1 MVNSNNGGVFRSP
14 KYLGNLL
21 GGVLLA
27 CAVAQAAEYPTRP
40 IRYVVA
46 FPPGGVNDAIARILS
61 QRMNDTFGVPVIVDN
76 RPGAGGNLGSELV
89 ARATPDGHTLLNIST
104 AQAISQSLYL
114 KLAYNLERDLTPV
127 IMLATSPLIV
137 AIYPGVN
144 ARTVRDLITASKTQ
158 PIRFSSGGIGTISHL
173 SGEMLSRAVG
183 FAAIHVPYKGGGPA
197 AVDLIA
203 GQVQMMINAVT
214 DIAPAAKAGR
224 MRAIGAMAEKRHPQ
238 LPDVATLPEQG
249 YKDFVLS
256 NWVGIVAPAGTPKD
270 RVQRLYTEIARIM
283 KEPAIGDRVISYGF
297 DSAVG
302 SPEQFGRHIRAEVS
316 RFAKAVKESGVRV
329 E

>member
-1 MVNSNNGGVFRSP
+1 MLSFVP
-14 KYLGNLL
+14 CTLTH
-21 GGVLLA
+21 
-27 CAVAQAAEYPTRP
+27 AADYPTRP

-61 QRMNDTFGVPVIVDN
+61 QRMGDTLGVQVIVDN

-104 AQAISQSLYL
+104 AQAISQSLYARL
-114 KLAYNLERDLTPV
+114 GYNLERDLTPV
-127 IMLATSPLIV
+127 VLLATSPLIV
-137 AIYPGVN
+137 ALHPGVN
-144 ARTVRDLITASKTQ
+144 ARNVSDLIAVSKTQ

-197 AVDLIA
+197 AVDLMA

-224 MRAIGAMAEKRHPQ
+224 MRVVGTMADKRHPQ

-270 RVQRLYTEIARIM
+270 RVQKLYATIANIM
-283 KEPAIGDRVISYGF
+283 KEPDIAARVVAHGF

-302 SPEQFGRHIRAEVS
+302 KPEQFGKHIRGEVQ
-316 RFAKAVKESGVRV
+316 RFAKAVRESGARAD
-329 E
+329 

>member
-1 MVNSNNGGVFRSP
+1 MLTKHFLKLLSVVPLFCVHAHAADSP
-14 KYLGNLL
+14 
-21 GGVLLA
+21 A
-27 CAVAQAAEYPTRP
+27 YPTRP

-61 QRMNDTFGVPVIVDN
+61 QRMSDVFSVPVIVDN

-89 ARATPDGHTLLNIST
+89 AKAAPDGHSLLNIST
-104 AQAISQSLYL
+104 AQAISQSLYA
-114 KLAYNLERDLTPV
+114 KLGYYLERDLTPV
-127 IMLATSPLIV
+127 ILLATSPLIV
-137 AIYPGVN
+137 ALHPGVN
-144 ARTVRDLITASKTQ
+144 ARGVRDLVAASKTQ

-183 FAAIHVPYKGGGPA
+183 FAGIHVPYKGGGPA
-197 AVDLIA
+197 SVDLIA

-214 DIAPAAKAGR
+214 DIAPAARAGR
-224 MRAIGAMAEKRHPQ
+224 MRAVGTMAEKRHPQ

-249 YKDFVLS
+249 YKDFVLN

-270 RVQRLYTEIARIM
+270 RVQRLYSEIARIM
-283 KEPAIGDRVISYGF
+283 KEPAVAERVVSYSF
-297 DSAVG
+297 DAAVAP
-302 SPEQFGRHIRAEVS
+302 PEQFGHHIRGEVQ
-316 RFAKAVKESGVRV
+316 RFAKAIKESGAKA

>member
-1 MVNSNNGGVFRSP
+1 MLSFVPST
-14 KYLGNLL
+14 LTH
-21 GGVLLA
+21 
-27 CAVAQAAEYPTRP
+27 AADYPTRP

-61 QRMNDTFGVPVIVDN
+61 QRMGDTLGVQVIVDN

-104 AQAISQSLYL
+104 AQAISQSLYARL
-114 KLAYNLERDLTPV
+114 GYNLERDLTPV
-127 IMLATSPLIV
+127 VLLATSPLIV
-137 AIYPGVN
+137 ALHPGVN
-144 ARTVRDLITASKTQ
+144 ARNVSDLIAVSKTQ

-197 AVDLIA
+197 AVDLMA

-224 MRAIGAMAEKRHPQ
+224 MRVVGTMADKRHPQ

-270 RVQRLYTEIARIM
+270 RVQKLYATIANIM
-283 KEPAIGDRVISYGF
+283 KEPDIAARVVAHGF

-302 SPEQFGRHIRAEVS
+302 NPEQFGKHIRGEVQ
-316 RFAKAVKESGVRV
+316 RFAKAVRESGARAD
-329 E
+329 

>member
-1 MVNSNNGGVFRSP
+1 MLTKP
-14 KYLGNLL
+14 IATLL
-21 GGVLLA
+21 SLLLPP
-27 CAVAQAAEYPTRP
+27 CALSQAADYPTRP

-61 QRMNDTFGVPVIVDN
+61 QRMSDTFNVPVIVDN

-89 ARATPDGHTLLNIST
+89 AKAAPDGHTLLNIST
-104 AQAISQSLYL
+104 AQAISQSLYA
-114 KLAYNLERDLTPV
+114 KLGYHLERDLTPV
-127 IMLATSPLIV
+127 ILLATSPLII
-137 AIYPGVN
+137 AIHPGVN
-144 ARTVRDLITASKTQ
+144 ARSVRDLIAASKTQ
-158 PIRFSSGGIGTISHL
+158 PIRFSSGGVGTISHL

-183 FAAIHVPYKGGGPA
+183 FDAIHVPYKGGGPA
-197 AVDLIA
+197 AVDLMA

-224 MRAIGAMAEKRHPQ
+224 VRVIGAMAEKRHPQ

-256 NWVGIVAPAGTPKD
+256 NWVGIVTPAGTPAP

-283 KEPAIGDRVISYGF
+283 KEPAIAERVVSYGF
-297 DSAVG
+297 DAAVG
-302 SPEQFGRHIRAEVS
+302 SPDQFAKHIRTEVV
-316 RFAKAVKESGVRV
+316 RFAKAVKESGARA

>member
-1 MVNSNNGGVFRSP
+1 MCSSD
-14 KYLGNLL
+14 L
-21 GGVLLA
+21 
-27 CAVAQAAEYPTRP
+27 
-40 IRYVVA
+40 
-46 FPPGGVNDAIARILS
+46 
-61 QRMNDTFGVPVIVDN
+61 N

-104 AQAISQSLYL
+104 AQAISQSLYARL
-114 KLAYNLERDLTPV
+114 GYNLERDLRPV
-127 IMLATSPLIV
+127 ILLATSPLIV
-137 AIYPGVN
+137 ALNPGVN
-144 ARTVRDLITASKTQ
+144 ARKVADLVAVSKVQ

-224 MRAIGAMAEKRHPQ
+224 IRAVGAMAEKRHPQ
-238 LPDVATLPEQG
+238 MPDVATLPEQG
-249 YKDFVLS
+249 YRDFVLS
-256 NWVGIVAPAGTPKD
+256 NWVGIVAPTGTPAD
-270 RVQRLYTEIARIM
+270 RVQKIYTTIAAIM
-283 KEPAIGDRVISYGF
+283 KEPDIASRVVTHGF

-302 SPEQFGRHIRAEVS
+302 DPVQFGKHIRGEVQ
-316 RFAKAVKESGVRV
+316 RFAKAVKESGARA

>member
-1 MVNSNNGGVFRSP
+1 MVDWSQMKCISTLP
-14 KYLGNLL
+14 CLA
-21 GGVLLA
+21 LLA
-27 CAVAQAAEYPTRP
+27 FAYAQAADYPAYPTRP

-61 QRMNDTFGVPVIVDN
+61 QRMSDTLAVPVIVDN

-89 ARATPDGHTLLNIST
+89 AKAAPDGHTLLNIST
-104 AQAISQSLYL
+104 AQAISQSLYTRL
-114 KLAYNLERDLTPV
+114 GYSLERDLTPV
-127 IMLATSPLIV
+127 ILLATSPLMI
-137 AIYPGVN
+137 AIHPGVN
-144 ARTVRDLITASKTQ
+144 ARGVRDLIAAAKNQ

-183 FAAIHVPYKGGGPA
+183 FEAIHVPYKGGGPA
-197 AVDLIA
+197 TVDLVA

-224 MRAIGAMAEKRHPQ
+224 MRVIGAMAEKRHPQ

-256 NWVGIVAPAGTPKD
+256 NWVGIVAPAGTPAP
-270 RVQRLYTEIARIM
+270 RVQRLYTEIASIM
-283 KEPAIGDRVISYGF
+283 KEPAIAERVIGYGF
-297 DSAVG
+297 DAAVG
-302 SPEQFGRHIRAEVS
+302 SPEQFGKHIRAEVV
-316 RFAKAVKESGVRV
+316 RFAKAVKESGARA

>member
-1 MVNSNNGGVFRSP
+1 MMR
-14 KYLGNLL
+14 LITLL
-21 GGVLLA
+21 HLLSLA
-27 CAVAQAAEYPTRP
+27 ALPCTLTHAAEFPIRP

-61 QRMNDTFGVPVIVDN
+61 QRMSDALGVQVIVDN

-89 ARATPDGHTLLNIST
+89 AKANPDGHTLLNIST
-104 AQAISQSLYL
+104 AQAISQSLYASL
-114 KLAYNLERDLTPV
+114 GYSLERDLTPV
-127 IMLATSPLIV
+127 ILLATSPLIV
-137 AIYPGVN
+137 AIHPGVN
-144 ARTVRDLITASKTQ
+144 ARGVADLVAVSKIQ

-173 SGEMLSRAVG
+173 SGEMLSRALG

-197 AVDLIA
+197 AVDLMA

-224 MRAIGAMAEKRHPQ
+224 VRVVGTMAEKRHPQ
-238 LPDVATLPEQG
+238 LPDIATLSEQG

-256 NWVGIVAPAGTPKD
+256 NWVGIVAPTGTPKD
-270 RVQRLYTEIARIM
+270 RVQKLYGTIERIM
-283 KEPAIGDRVISYGF
+283 KEPGIAVRVVAHGF
-297 DSAVG
+297 DAAVG
-302 SPEQFGRHIRAEVS
+302 NPEQFGRHIRGEVQ
-316 RFAKAVKESGVRV
+316 RFAKAVKDSGARA

>member
-1 MVNSNNGGVFRSP
+1 MPIRHIIT
-14 KYLGNLL
+14 LL
-21 GGVLLA
+21 PLTLLP
-27 CAVAQAAEYPTRP
+27 CAFTLAADYPTRP

-61 QRMNDTFGVPVIVDN
+61 QRMGDAFGVQVIVDN

-104 AQAISQSLYL
+104 AQAISQSLYA
-114 KLAYNLERDLTPV
+114 KLSYNLERDLTPV
-127 IMLATSPLIV
+127 VLLATSPLIV
-137 AIYPGVN
+137 ALHPGVN
-144 ARTVRDLITASKTQ
+144 ARNVSDLLAVSKVQ

-197 AVDLIA
+197 AVDLMA

-224 MRAIGAMAEKRHPQ
+224 MRVVGTMADKRHPQ

-270 RVQRLYTEIARIM
+270 RVQKLYTTIERIM
-283 KEPAIGDRVISYGF
+283 KEPDIAARVVAHGF

-302 SPEQFGRHIRAEVS
+302 NPEQFGRHIRSEVQ
-316 RFAKAVKESGVRV
+316 RFAKAVKESGARA

>member
-1 MVNSNNGGVFRSP
+1 MR
-14 KYLGNLL
+14 LTTLL
-21 GGVLLA
+21 RLLSLA
-27 CAVAQAAEYPTRP
+27 MLPCTFTHAAEFPTRP

-61 QRMNDTFGVPVIVDN
+61 QRMSDVFGVQVIVDN

-89 ARATPDGHTLLNIST
+89 AKASADGHTLLNIST
-104 AQAISQSLYL
+104 AQAISQSLYARL
-114 KLAYNLERDLTPV
+114 GYSLERDLTPV
-127 IMLATSPLIV
+127 ILLATSPLIV
-137 AIYPGVN
+137 AIHPGVN
-144 ARTVRDLITASKTQ
+144 ARGVADLVAVSKTQ

-173 SGEMLSRAVG
+173 SGEMLSRAVR

-197 AVDLIA
+197 AVDLMA

-224 MRAIGAMAEKRHPQ
+224 VRVIGTMAEKRHPQ
-238 LPDVATLPEQG
+238 LPDIATLPEQG

-256 NWVGIVAPAGTPKD
+256 NWVGIVASTGTPKD
-270 RVQRLYTEIARIM
+270 RVQKLYTTIERIM
-283 KEPAIGDRVISYGF
+283 KEPDIAARVVAHGF

-302 SPEQFGRHIRAEVS
+302 NPEQFGRHIRSEVQ
-316 RFAKAVKESGVRV
+316 RFAKAVKESGARA

>member
-1 MVNSNNGGVFRSP
+1 MPIRHIIT
-14 KYLGNLL
+14 LL
-21 GGVLLA
+21 LLTLLP
-27 CAVAQAAEYPTRP
+27 CAFTLAADYPTRP

-61 QRMNDTFGVPVIVDN
+61 QRMGDAFGVQVIVDN

-104 AQAISQSLYL
+104 AQAISQSLYA
-114 KLAYNLERDLTPV
+114 KLSYNLERDLTPV
-127 IMLATSPLIV
+127 VLLATSPLIV
-137 AIYPGVN
+137 ALHPGVN
-144 ARTVRDLITASKTQ
+144 ARNVSDLIAVSKVQ

-197 AVDLIA
+197 AVDLMA

-214 DIAPAAKAGR
+214 DIAPAAKSGR
-224 MRAIGAMAEKRHPQ
+224 MRVVGTMADKRHPQ

-270 RVQRLYTEIARIM
+270 RVQKLYSTIERIM
-283 KEPAIGDRVISYGF
+283 KEPDIAARVVAHGF

-302 SPEQFGRHIRAEVS
+302 NPEQFGRHIRSEVQ
-316 RFAKAVKESGVRV
+316 RFAKAVKESGARA